1 MLDFNPDSDFVYGR
15 PYTPPP
21 PVIGIITDTGMGKTR
36 QWRKQVAVPL
46 VAQGLHPALAVP
58 LHRLGEEVVADFAA
72 DGVDAFCFRGRDADD
87 PLTPSH
93 KMCREQE
100 RIGAIY
106 SALADVSDHACKRGE
121 KVCPH
126 FATCGYQRQQRV
138 APQVSVFA
146 HQMLFQ
152 KRPSFIRQVD
162 ALAIDED
169 FSGAGLKGHNKLRPE
184 KMWLCLLKGD
194 RNVSGDIYAT
204 ADLVAA
210 SDRVYAVLLRQK
222 PGFLRPAAFIAAG
235 IGVSELRRALQSEW
249 RRKKTIPEVEPGMPL
264 EEVQQ
269 ICAPVAVH
277 NQEVRLLTT
286 FWDLLI
292 RTLEAGLERSPYLY
306 FNPHERT
313 HLTATNTQP
322 AVRMV
327 WRQDVHP
334 SWLAPTTIMDATMQP
349 EIVRQYF
356 PSLPEPVRITVDT
369 PHTYVRQIIDQPMSA
384 KKTITRAGATEKANR
399 TVENHQNDLRTFI
412 ETRANDVR
420 PGRVLVIC
428 QKGLEAALDNG
439 TLPDNVELAHL
450 NAIAGQNAW
459 NDVALLILIGRT
471 EPPPRDV
478 EKLARALFDADIP
491 ELPAG
496 PYPVVERGVRMRDG
510 GIAIIKSPRHPDERA
525 EAVRWQICEAELI
538 QAIGRGRA
546 VNRSADN
553 PLHID
558 ILTNYALP
566 IVVDELTTLPLI
578 LPSFAEIMRS
588 RGAVPVVYRDM
599 ADAYPD
605 LFNSRD
611 AAEKALIREIG
622 ISINDLRQNPRQT
635 PIENYLIGI
644 CRGFLTIPFKR
655 KGFRG
660 PASKLLFDPQ
670 RIEPLAWLSERFGE
684 VKLLGKPRQPEPK
697 PRRARRRR

>member
-1 MLDFNPDSDFVYGR
+1 
-15 PYTPPP
+15 
-21 PVIGIITDTGMGKTR
+21 MGKTR
-36 QWRKQVAVPL
+36 QWRKQVAAPL

-72 DGVDAFCFRGRDADD
+72 DGIDGFCYRGRDADD
-87 PLTPSH
+87 PLAPGH

-152 KRPSFIRQVD
+152 KRPSFIRQPD

-169 FSGAGLKGHNKLRPE
+169 FSGAGLKGNNKLRPE

-194 RNVSGDIYAT
+194 RNVTGDIYAT
-204 ADLVAA
+204 ADLVAT
-210 SDRVYAVLLRQK
+210 SDRVHAVLLRQK
-222 PGFLRPAAFIAAG
+222 PGFIRPAAIIGAG
-235 IGVSELRRALQSEW
+235 IGVMELRRALQAEW
-249 RRKKTIPEVEPGMPL
+249 RRKKTIREVEPGMPL
-264 EEVQQ
+264 EQVQQ
-269 ICAPVAVH
+269 ICGRVAAH
-277 NQEVRLLTT
+277 NQDVRLLTT

-292 RTLEAGLERSPYLY
+292 RTVEAGLERSPYLY
-306 FNPHERT
+306 LNPDERT
-313 HLTATNTQP
+313 NLTATNTQP
-322 AVRMV
+322 AVRMI
-327 WRQDVHP
+327 WREDVHP

-349 EIVRQYF
+349 QVVRQYF
-356 PSLPEPVRITVDT
+356 PSMGEPVRITVDT

-384 KKTITRAGATEKANR
+384 KKTITRAGGTEKANR
-399 TVENHQNDLRTFI
+399 TVENHQTNLRIFI

-439 TLPDNVELAHL
+439 TLPDNVELAHF

-459 NDVALLILIGRT
+459 RDVALLILIGRT
-471 EPPPRDV
+471 EPPPREV
-478 EKLARALFDADIP
+478 EKLARALFDADIAQIP
-491 ELPAG
+491 VGEW
-496 PYPVVERGVRMRDG
+496 YPKVDRGVQMRDG
-510 GIAIIKSPRHPDERA
+510 GVAVIDTPQHPDERA

-546 VNRSADN
+546 VNRTADN
-553 PLHID
+553 PLQID

-566 IVVDELTTLPLI
+566 IVVDELTTWPLI
-578 LPSFAEIMRS
+578 QPGFAEMLRS
-588 RGAVPVVYRDM
+588 RGAVPLNYRDLST
-599 ADAYPD
+599 AYPD
-605 LFNSRD
+605 LFSTAE
-611 AAEKALIREIG
+611 AARKALYREIRH
-622 ISINDLRQNPRQT
+622 SD
-635 PIENYLIGI
+635 
-644 CRGFLTIPFKR
+644 
-655 KGFRG
+655 
-660 PASKLLFDPQ
+660 Q
-670 RIEPLAWLSERFGE
+670 R
-684 VKLLGKPRQPEPK
+684 LGQKPRTNAYRVFPI
-697 PRRARRRR
+697 